1 MAVRVE
7 DVSPVQKKLLF
18 DISWLEVKNE
28 LEAVYKDVGKKAK
41 VKGFRQGKIPRNI
54 LESLYKES
62 AEEEAISNLINRYYW
77 DALKENNIA
86 AVAQPEIEQEGIE
99 TEKNFTFTATVE
111 VEPIIEPSG
120 YIGLELEK
128 EEHDVGDSDVETR
141 LQEVREMFST
151 MEELEADRGINEGD
165 FAVIDFEGTLNGNPI
180 KEMKADN
187 YLLEIGSKNFIPG
200 FEGKMIGMKKGQAE
214 KIKIKMPDDY
224 HAKKLAGEEVVF
236 SVLLKN
242 IKEKI
247 LPEIDEKFIHN
258 FDKYE
263 TLDDLKRDIRKTL
276 EEENIARSNSAFK
289 NQIIDKLLEKNEFEV
304 PLSFVNR
311 QVSYMIEDMQRRMA
325 TRGIKRQETSELYD
339 KFYQI
344 YKDEA
349 KRIVRTILLMKS
361 MAEKESITVSE
372 QEIDEKI
379 KEIANQ
385 RAQSYDSL
393 RKSLED
399 SNLIEDI
406 KNEIINTKLFAFIE
420 DKAKVK
426 IAKK

>member
-77 DALKENNIA
+77 EALKENNIA
-86 AVAQPEIEQEGIE
+86 AVAQPEIEQEGIKAE
-99 TEKNFTFTATVE
+99 NSFTFTATVE
-111 VEPIIEPSG
+111 VEPIIEPNG

-128 EEHDVGDSDVETR
+128 EEHEVGDSDVETR

-187 YLLEIGSKNFIPG
+187 YLLEIGSKTFVPG
-200 FEGKMIGMKKGQAE
+200 FEEKMIGMKKGQAE
-214 KIKIKMPDDY
+214 QIKIKMPDDY

-247 LPEIDEKFIHN
+247 LPEIDEKFIQN

-263 TLDDLKRDIRKTL
+263 TLDDLKRDIKKTL

-325 TRGIKRQETSELYD
+325 ARGIKRQETSELYD

-361 MAEKESITVSE
+361 IAEKESVTVSE

-399 SNLIEDI
+399 GNMIEDI
-406 KNEIINTKLFAFIE
+406 KNEIINTKLFTFIE
-420 DKAKVK
+420 DKAKVR

>member
-180 KEMKADN
+180 KEMKADD

-214 KIKIKMPDDY
+214 QIKIKMPDDY

>member
-1 MAVRVE
+1 
-7 DVSPVQKKLLF
+7 
-18 DISWLEVKNE
+18 
-28 LEAVYKDVGKKAK
+28 
-41 VKGFRQGKIPRNI
+41 
-54 LESLYKES
+54 
-62 AEEEAISNLINRYYW
+62 
-77 DALKENNIA
+77 
-86 AVAQPEIEQEGIE
+86 
-99 TEKNFTFTATVE
+99 
-111 VEPIIEPSG
+111 
-120 YIGLELEK
+120 
-128 EEHDVGDSDVETR
+128 
-141 LQEVREMFST
+141 
-151 MEELEADRGINEGD
+151 
-165 FAVIDFEGTLNGNPI
+165 
-180 KEMKADN
+180 
-187 YLLEIGSKNFIPG
+187 
-200 FEGKMIGMKKGQAE
+200 MIGMKKGQAE
-214 KIKIKMPDDY
+214 QIKIKMPDDY

-276 EEENIARSNSAFK
+276 EEENIARLNSAFK

-311 QVSYMIEDMQRRMA
+311 QISYMIDDMQRRMA

-372 QEIDEKI
+372 QEINEKI

-420 DKAKVK
+420 DKAKVI